1 MKPIVVLLLIVAA
14 LAALFFSLFSLDK
27 TPPATVEEGP
37 NVVRETPP
45 QDQPKAPVE
54 RAMENA
60 GRSSGIEQQAE
71 GSRVVTDP
79 TAYVYSNELRVQV
92 LSPEGKPLRDVE
104 VTLTTVSSNDLF
116 FADDTRAPFQVG
128 PQRTD
133 KEGRTSFV
141 GIQPRRKYTLVAV
154 HPEYARAEQDTVPVD
169 QDGVVDEPPIVMR
182 AGARLQGYVKDEQ
195 GNAVPAATLVLEGML
210 YQASQFAAP
219 DRMEAQSNAD
229 GFYVFNNVAR
239 GGRTLTVSASGYGR
253 KVIHGIA
260 FEKDEPQNVD
270 VLLRVAQMLAGR
282 VIGPGNTPLVG
293 AKVIAIGVNNTMQT
307 ARDDVITNE
316 RGEFSFESLAPG
328 EYNIVASMRG
338 YRFSPKNRVPTN
350 TSDTVL
356 EGMRE
361 ASLFGQVVD
370 AATGMP
376 VTDFTAQVRH
386 YSDPNTPTYP
396 GTIKQSFSK
405 VSDGQ
410 FELPGVQQGEYVVE
424 AWANGYAPSRSTNF
438 VVTQGKDVKGVS
450 IRLTRGGSITGR
462 VVDPDGQPIAK
473 ARLMTRPNDW
483 ADDAFFATIEDMLP
497 SHVTQVEVRAG
508 SDGTFTLPNLSPD
521 TYQVIV
527 EAIGYTRTN
536 KLNISVQDGNE
547 SRIGDLVM
555 PRGGSV
561 TGMVLDGSGK
571 GVPGAMVTL
580 SPADAQMLPGQYSA
594 KTALDGRYTLR
605 SIPVG
610 RFYIR
615 ANRSNSSE
623 ANPLEELQ
631 IARDSERQIV
641 VAEGQE
647 TKMDLT
653 IQQ

>member
-1 MKPIVVLLLIVAA
+1 MKPILVLLLILAA
-14 LAALFFSLFSLDK
+14 LAALFFGLFAINT
-27 TPPATVEEGP
+27 TPTQTSDEGP
-37 NVVRETPP
+37 IASRETETQAQP
-45 QDQPKAPVE
+45 QAPVE
-54 RAMENA
+54 RNMENSN
-60 GRSSGIEQQAE
+60 RSVGVEEKTEA
-71 GSRVVTDP
+71 SRVVTDP
-79 TAYVYSNELRVQV
+79 TSYVYSNELRVQV
-92 LSPEGKPLRDVE
+92 LTPEGKPLRDVE

-133 KEGRTSFV
+133 KEGRTSFI

-169 QDGVVDEPPIVMR
+169 QDGVVEEPPIVMR

-195 GNAVPAATLVLEGML
+195 GNVVPAATLVLEGML

-219 DRMEAQSNAD
+219 DRMEVQSNAD

-260 FEKDEPQNVD
+260 FEKDEPQNID
-270 VLLRVAQMLAGR
+270 VLLRAAQMLCGR

-293 AKVIAIGVNNTMQT
+293 AKVIAIGINNTMQT
-307 ARDDVITNE
+307 ARDDILTNE
-316 RGEFSFESLAPG
+316 RGEFCFESLAPG
-328 EYNIVASMRG
+328 EYNLVANMRG
-338 YRFSPKNRVPTN
+338 YRFTAKNRIPTN

-370 AATGMP
+370 AATGQP
-376 VTDFTAQVRH
+376 VSEFTAQVRH

-396 GTIKQSFSK
+396 GTVKQSFSK
-405 VSDGQ
+405 VADGQ
-410 FELPGVQQGEYVVE
+410 FELAGVQQGEYVVE
-424 AWANGYAPSRSTNF
+424 AWAPGFAPSRSTNF
-438 VVTQGKDVKGVS
+438 VVTQGKDVKGIS

-462 VVDPDGQPIAK
+462 VVDPEGQPIAK

-483 ADDAFFATIEDMLP
+483 ADDAFFATIEDMMP

-527 EAIGYTRTN
+527 EAIGYTRTS
-536 KLNISVQDGNE
+536 KLNISVQDGSE
-547 SRIGDLVM
+547 ARVGDLVM

-571 GVPGAMVTL
+571 GVPGAIVTL
-580 SPADAQMLPGQYSA
+580 APADAQALPGQYSA
-594 KTALDGRYTLR
+594 KTAADGRYTLR

-615 ANRSNSSE
+615 ANRSSSGE

-647 TKMDLT
+647 TRMDLT